1 MTDKQLKWLIA
12 ITLTIVIAVFV
23 GYCYVM
29 YQAIFNPEPII
40 HY

>member
-29 YQAIFNPEPII
+29 YQVIVYQKPVIN
-40 HY
+40 Y